1 MRDIETSRPLPR
13 TVVQQPDPML
23 DEQRPGPFRIGLTML
38 GAAVVVVLVMYGL
51 SRPTEEP
58 AQMANA
64 PQASQSGGQ
73 AAAKAPQGQQQA
85 GKANGAAQPSTT
97 GQGQTPTENQQQQT
111 QQGRGKSPR
120 SDSAT
125 SGQASA
131 PSDKAAPP
139 KK

>member
-1 MRDIETSRPLPR
+1 MSDRETSRPLPE

-51 SRPTEEP
+51 SRPTEKP

-64 PQASQSGGQ
+64 PEASSGGQ
-73 AAAKAPQGQQQA
+73 AAAPAPQGQQA

-97 GQGQTPTENQQQQT
+97 GQGQAPTENQQQQT

-125 SGQASA
+125 TGQASA

-139 KK
+139 PKK